1 MQNYVSYEHFFNNFR
16 IAVESFIIVYYN
28 KFYVKLNLD
37 KTKKRREKK
46 ILLNKSRFL
55 NKMPRRSSGSSATS
69 SLIKSSLGFTRS
81 TRSASYNES
90 SNEVPPSNQSV
101 STNSSTSTTN
111 PTTSSNSNEN
121 ANTVLDIEENSS
133 TSRERNSI
141 ESEED
146 PDADSANLLERI
158 KKRTISGVL
167 KSEADIEFQCPICYD
182 LIEAANMTK
191 CGHSFCRSCI
201 QEALERSRRCPKC
214 NTPCSINK
222 DVFPNFTCMAHK
234 ISKFWVC
241 FYVLITE
248 SFHLK

>member
-1 MQNYVSYEHFFNNFR
+1 
-16 IAVESFIIVYYN
+16 
-28 KFYVKLNLD
+28 
-37 KTKKRREKK
+37 
-46 ILLNKSRFL
+46 
-55 NKMPRRSSGSSATS
+55 MPRRSSGSSTAS

-81 TRSASYNES
+81 TRSSSYNES
-90 SNEVPPSNQSV
+90 SNEVPPSNQPV
-101 STNSSTSTTN
+101 SANLTDLATN

-121 ANTVLDIEENSS
+121 TNSVLDIEESGS
-133 TSRERNSI
+133 TSRGRNSL
-141 ESEED
+141 EPEEET
-146 PDADSANLLERI
+146 DADSSNLLERI

-222 DVFPNFTCMAHK
+222 DVFPNFTRM
-234 ISKFWVC
+234 
-241 FYVLITE
+241 FYQI
-248 SFHLK
+248 